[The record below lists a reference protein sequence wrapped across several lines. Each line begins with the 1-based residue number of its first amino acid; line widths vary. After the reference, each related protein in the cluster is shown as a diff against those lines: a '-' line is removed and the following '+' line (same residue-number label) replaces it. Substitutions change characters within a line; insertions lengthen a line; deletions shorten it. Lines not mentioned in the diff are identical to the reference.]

1 VTVAFQC
8 VSRASISVIASARF
22 PNACAVRSEPRNA
35 LICAEPN
42 AAAQG
47 NKSGM
52 QPDSGVRTPGQQ
64 IGESGDVHGDMD
76 QLSESALMYGSYA
89 VSDSRGAGSGP
100 GLASGFRGDAMS
112 QVQDRASACACEA
125 ARWRSEGFFLG
136 RFLIAAGASKP
147 REISGE
153 GALGEPAPWLS
164 DAPRAQHLP
173 APRPA
178 PAGWDAH
185 VWRRAQ

>member
-1 VTVAFQC
+1 
-8 VSRASISVIASARF
+8 
-22 PNACAVRSEPRNA
+22 
-35 LICAEPN
+35 
-42 AAAQG
+42 
-47 NKSGM
+47 M

-64 IGESGDVHGDMD
+64 IGESGDVRGDMD

-136 RFLIAAGASKP
+136 RFLIAAGASNP
-147 REISGE
+147 REISGG
-153 GALGEPAPWLS
+153 GALREPGPWLS

-178 PAGWDAH
+178 PTGWDAH
-185 VWRRAQ
+185 VRMRARWRAGNPLCRAHTRDEPRGGGRAGTCAPRECNRASPSRPTPRT